1 MAELEQV
8 IKDKKNAVDEA
19 ELQLGKLE
27 HDMQSLRKDRAASA
41 SKVHDLE
48 KLHDW
53 IPEEKE

>member
-1 MAELEQV
+1 M
-8 IKDKKNAVDEA
+8 IKEKRSAADDAD
-19 ELQLGKLE
+19 LQLKKLD
-27 HDMQSLRKDRAASA
+27 HDMQNLRKDRAASA